1 MQTAGLARRLATER
15 RRPEWVRAR
24 PDAWRLA
31 VATVCLGGFMG
42 QLDASIVTVALPTL
56 QRDLHA
62 GVTAVAW
69 VGLAYLVTLVSTV
82 GVVGRV
88 SDVVG
93 RKLVYVYGFGV
104 FTVASALCAIA
115 PSLGVLLAFRVLQ
128 GLGAAM
134 LQANSVA
141 IVALAAPR
149 ARVGR
154 AIGVQGAAQALGLA
168 AGPTVG
174 GVLLALGGWRLL
186 FILNVPAGLVAIV
199 LGILLI
205 PRSTQLR
212 HGARVDATGLAL
224 LVLAVAGGLCAISL
238 AGVRG
243 AGATAAVLGAA
254 AIGLVVAFV
263 AHERRAATP
272 LLDVEVL
279 ANRAVGLGVAGAGA
293 SYAVLFGVL
302 VAAPFYLER
311 GLGLGVAGTGLA
323 LAAMPVA
330 MGIAA
335 PLAGHASERVG
346 TRALS
351 VAGMAVCAVALAGLA
366 VAHGSAGAV
375 AAWLALVGMG
385 AGCFTPTNN
394 AAALRA
400 APMRNAAEV
409 SGLLNMGR
417 GLGTAVG
424 VAVTSV
430 LLSVAAGTWASGRAT
445 AVVAWVL
452 CAVAAGGAVLAEAA
466 SRGTAST
473 SGARGVV
480 APADAA

>member
-1 MQTAGLARRLATER
+1 
-15 RRPEWVRAR
+15 
-24 PDAWRLA
+24 
-31 VATVCLGGFMG
+31 
-42 QLDASIVTVALPTL
+42 
-56 QRDLHA
+56 
-62 GVTAVAW
+62 
-69 VGLAYLVTLVSTV
+69 
-82 GVVGRV
+82 
-88 SDVVG
+88 
-93 RKLVYVYGFGV
+93 
-104 FTVASALCAIA
+104 
-115 PSLGVLLAFRVLQ
+115 
-128 GLGAAM
+128 
-134 LQANSVA
+134 
-141 IVALAAPR
+141 
-149 ARVGR
+149 
-154 AIGVQGAAQALGLA
+154 
-168 AGPTVG
+168 
-174 GVLLALGGWRLL
+174 
-186 FILNVPAGLVAIV
+186 
-199 LGILLI
+199 
-205 PRSTQLR
+205 
-212 HGARVDATGLAL
+212 
-224 LVLAVAGGLCAISL
+224 
-238 AGVRG
+238 
-243 AGATAAVLGAA
+243 
-254 AIGLVVAFV
+254 
-263 AHERRAATP
+263 
-272 LLDVEVL
+272 
-279 ANRAVGLGVAGAGA
+279 
-293 SYAVLFGVL
+293 

-430 LLSVAAGTWASGRAT
+430 LLSVAGGTWASGRAT